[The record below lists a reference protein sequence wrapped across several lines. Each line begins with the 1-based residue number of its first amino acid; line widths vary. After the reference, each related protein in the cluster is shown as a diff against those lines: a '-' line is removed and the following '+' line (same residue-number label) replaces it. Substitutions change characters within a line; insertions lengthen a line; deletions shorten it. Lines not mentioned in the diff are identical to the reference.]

1 MFERFTV
8 IPAIDL
14 KRGAVVRLHQ
24 GDMAR
29 ATVYGTDP
37 AVVART
43 FEKQGAELIHIV
55 DLDGATAGAP
65 RNLDAVRAIR
75 HATSCQL
82 DISGGLRT
90 LESVRAIIGAGAD
103 YISIGSA
110 AFLEPQLLNRVCA
123 ELPGRVFGSVDAR
136 YEKLLTKGWV
146 ETRELTIK
154 EAIDRFVQAGVAALI
169 LTDVSRDG
177 TEAGSNVNFFSGA
190 ASTSKRPLIASG
202 GVRNLQDIRALRG
215 HFANGI
221 AGVIVGRALYEQR
234 FTLGEALSA

>member
-1 MFERFTV
+1 YSIRRIIHRVNSRTRCCGSILSFKTPPFGYLIREKLRLISGRAPTEKQLARRWATGDTVTRTISDPKETSRIYSPSTQPPMFERFTV

-14 KRGAVVRLHQ
+14 KTGAVVRLHQ

-37 AVVART
+37 AAVART

-90 LESVRAIIGAGAD
+90 LESVRAIIGAGAG

-110 AFLEPQLLNRVCA
+110 ALL
-123 ELPGRVFGSVDAR
+123 
-136 YEKLLTKGWV
+136 
-146 ETRELTIK
+146 
-154 EAIDRFVQAGVAALI
+154 
-169 LTDVSRDG
+169 
-177 TEAGSNVNFFSGA
+177 
-190 ASTSKRPLIASG
+190 
-202 GVRNLQDIRALRG
+202 
-215 HFANGI
+215 
-221 AGVIVGRALYEQR
+221 
-234 FTLGEALSA
+234 